1 MRIVFVAQSEHSINI
16 YCKLVSFSFVCF
28 NSSEKL
34 FLCIVDPPLNLL
46 FCLPP
51 VYLSFMN
58 FPSLSIRES
67 PSPLS
72 YGKSPCT
79 TILVVFLVFLPL
91 FHEHFLLLSLF
102 FLFDDSF
109 LRKNAK
115 FLRNRSEIIFH
126 LAVGLTDS
134 MTRYRTLD

>member
-1 MRIVFVAQSEHSINI
+1 MFQLIRKAIFVHRGSP
-16 YCKLVSFSFVCF
+16 C
-28 NSSEKL
+28 
-34 FLCIVDPPLNLL
+34 LNLL

-72 YGKSPCT
+72 YGKPPGT

-109 LRKNAK
+109 LRKNVK
-115 FLRNRSEIIFH
+115 FLRNRSEIVFH

>member
-1 MRIVFVAQSEHSINI
+1 MRIAFLTQSEYSINI
-16 YCKLVSFSFVCF
+16 YCKLISFSFVCF

-34 FLCIVDPPLNLL
+34 LLCILDPPVSTFCFVCICHSWTCLHYQFENPLHLSPMVNL
-46 FCLPP
+46 P
-51 VYLSFMN
+51 VPVSLLSFL
-58 FPSLSIRES
+58 FFSL
-67 PSPLS
+67 
-72 YGKSPCT
+72 
-79 TILVVFLVFLPL
+79 F

-115 FLRNRSEIIFH
+115 LLRFYMSKIVFH